1 MALIGA
7 LLAENGFK
15 EQFVSLQRKA
25 ELLEKTQMGKELDG
39 KESLALAGFFEVFQG
54 GAGSYVCRQ
63 GDADQFMCLIC
74 QGRVDVVKADREHHQ
89 KVIATLGPGTTLGEM
104 SLIDG
109 EPRSAAAVAHTTV
122 LLMVMTPDKFSQLAD
137 EYPRLWGKIVMRV
150 AMVLSRRLRLTSGV
164 LAEYL
169 EH

>member
-1 MALIGA
+1 MGRVEAVLVKS
-7 LLAENGFK
+7 GFT

-39 KESLALAGFFEVFQG
+39 NESLSLAAFFEVFQG
-54 GAGSYVCRQ
+54 GAGCYVCRQ
-63 GDADQFMCLIC
+63 GDVELFMCLIC
-74 QGRVDVVKADREHHQ
+74 QGRVDVVKEDREHHH

-109 EPRSAAAVAHTTV
+109 EPRSAAAVAHTPV
-122 LLMVMTPDKFSQLAD
+122 LLMVMTLDKFAQLAE
-137 EYPRLWGKIVMRV
+137 EYPRLWGKIVMKV
-150 AMVLSRRLRLTSGV
+150 AMVLSKRLRLTSGV